1 MTIVVD
7 TSALAAVIFGE
18 SDAERYSSLL
28 HNHAGECLISA
39 ATRVEIGIVVEARQ
53 GPEATTDL
61 ASLLA
66 ITGMNIEPLDAE
78 QAAIAMRAWQ
88 RFGKGHH
95 PAALNLGDCFSY
107 ALAKVTGSPLLYKGD
122 DFTQTDVMRVM

>member
-1 MTIVVD
+1 MD
-7 TSALAAVIFGE
+7 TSALAAVVFGE
-18 SDAERYSSLL
+18 VDAELYASVLRRY
-28 HNHAGECLISA
+28 AGECLVSA
-39 ATRVEIGIVVEARQ
+39 ATRLEAAIVVEARQ